1 MATTVGNFTAIDD
14 SEVDAESPIT
24 ESLVT
29 RLRDNAYWVNEGT
42 TQTSQGTGDKLL
54 QTDGS
59 GGVEWIDKDT
69 IGVDGTKGSG
79 VGASTA
85 GTITIL
91 TNKILLIT
99 VSVEETSDG
108 STVGAGGIIIDS
120 SDDTYVGQNTSGTL
134 NGTYATIIDWAVFT
148 GRTPSANIQMRK
160 NGANYELY
168 TGAANRIARYS
179 YVWM

>member
-54 QTDGS
+54 QTDGA

-69 IGVDGTKGSG
+69 VGVDGTKGRGNATSTSSG
-79 VGASTA
+79 S
-85 GTITIL
+85 ITKISD
-91 TNKILLIT
+91 KILMIT
-99 VSVEETSDG
+99 FVSRIS
-108 STVGAGGIIIDS
+108 SNSQIVGAGAIFIDT
-120 SDDTYVGQNTSGTL
+120 SDDTYAATGTSGTL
-134 NGTYATIIDWAVFT
+134 TSSFT
-148 GRTPSANIQMRK
+148 TVAQALVTSPTSSVQARITG
-160 NGANYELY
+160 GNYEVRTLASSSTVDY
-168 TGAANRIARYS
+168 AYC
-179 YVWM
+179 YL